1 MSIFEIII
9 LGILQGLTEFLPVSS
24 SGHLVI
30 AQYILD
36 MEYSGNTIEILFHIG
51 TLGSVLFIFF
61 DDIKNIFISY
71 DKNAKLLFY
80 IFIASLPGVVVG
92 LTFKSQIE
100 LYFDNLIYVG
110 FSLCFTALFLVISSK
125 TKIKH
130 SKHTILSSIVIGS
143 AQAVA
148 ILPGISRSGMTISF
162 ALLLGFSPKE
172 SARFS
177 FLLSIPIITGAG
189 LVGLI
194 SNNSIKIF
202 PTELV
207 VLAVIT
213 SFLTGVVALKF
224 LLRILEYGKFYIFG
238 IYCLF
243 IGLAIIII
251 L

>member
-1 MSIFEIII
+1 MNIFEIII

-36 MEYSGNTIEILFHIG
+36 IEYSGNTIEILFHIG

-71 DKNAKLLFY
+71 DKNIKLLFY
-80 IFIASLPGVVVG
+80 ICVATLPGVVVG
-92 LTFKSQIE
+92 LTFKNQIE
-100 LYFDNLIYVG
+100 LFFDNLIYVG
-110 FSLCFTALFLVISSK
+110 FSLCFTALILIISSK
-125 TKIKH
+125 AKVEN
-130 SKHTILSSIVIGS
+130 SNHTILSSIIIGFS
-143 AQAVA
+143 QAVA
-148 ILPGISRSGMTISF
+148 ILPGISRSGMTISI

-189 LVGLI
+189 LVGLN
-194 SNNSIKIF
+194 SNNSLNIF
-202 PTELV
+202 PIELV
-207 VLAVIT
+207 IVAIFI
-213 SFLTGVVALKF
+213 SFLTGVIALKF
-224 LLRILEYGKFYIFG
+224 LLRILQYGKFYIFG
-238 IYCLF
+238 IYCLL
-243 IGLAIIII
+243 IGLTIII

>member
-110 FSLCFTALFLVISSK
+110 FSLCFTALILVISSK

-177 FLLSIPIITGAG
+177 FLLSIPIIAGAG
-189 LVGLI
+189 LVGFI
-194 SNNSIKIF
+194 SNNSLKILSI
-202 PTELV
+202 ELV
-207 VLAVIT
+207 VLAVLT

-243 IGLAIIII
+243 IGLVIIII

>member
-36 MEYSGNTIEILFHIG
+36 IKYSGNTIEILFHIG

-71 DKNAKLLFY
+71 DKNIKLLFY
-80 IFIASLPGVVVG
+80 ICIATLPGVVIG
-92 LTFKSQIE
+92 LTFKNQIE
-100 LYFDNLIYVG
+100 LFFDNLIYVG
-110 FSLCFTALFLVISSK
+110 FSLCFTALILIISSK
-125 TKIKH
+125 AKFEN
-130 SKHTILSSIVIGS
+130 SKHTILSSVIIGF
-143 AQAVA
+143 AQAFA
-148 ILPGISRSGMTISF
+148 ILPGISRSGMTISI
-162 ALLLGFSPKE
+162 AMLLGFSPKE

-189 LVGLI
+189 MVGLT
-194 SNNSIKIF
+194 SNNSLSIF
-202 PTELV
+202 PFELIIV
-207 VLAVIT
+207 AIFI
-213 SFLTGVVALKF
+213 SFLTGVIALKF
-224 LLRILEYGKFYIFG
+224 LLRVLQYGKFYIFG
-238 IYCLF
+238 IYCLL
-243 IGLAIIII
+243 IGLTIII

>member
-36 MEYSGNTIEILFHIG
+36 IEYSGNTIEILFHIG

-71 DKNAKLLFY
+71 DKNIKLLFY
-80 IFIASLPGVVVG
+80 ICVATLPGVVVG
-92 LTFKSQIE
+92 LTFKNQIE
-100 LYFDNLIYVG
+100 LFFDNLIYVG
-110 FSLCFTALFLVISSK
+110 FSLCFTALILIISSK
-125 TKIKH
+125 AKVEN
-130 SKHTILSSIVIGS
+130 SNHTILSSIIIGFS
-143 AQAVA
+143 QAVA
-148 ILPGISRSGMTISF
+148 ILPGISRSGMTISI

-189 LVGLI
+189 LVGLN
-194 SNNSIKIF
+194 SNNSLNIF
-202 PTELV
+202 PIELV
-207 VLAVIT
+207 IVAIFI
-213 SFLTGVVALKF
+213 SFLTGVIALKF
-224 LLRILEYGKFYIFG
+224 LLRILQYGKFYIFG
-238 IYCLF
+238 IYCLL
-243 IGLAIIII
+243 IGLTIII

>member
-1 MSIFEIII
+1 MSVFEIII

-36 MEYSGNTIEILFHIG
+36 IEYSGNTIEILFHIG

-61 DDIKNIFISY
+61 NDIKNIFIAY
-71 DKNAKLLFY
+71 DKNLKLLFY
-80 IFIASLPGVVVG
+80 ICIATLPGVIIG

-100 LYFDNLIYVG
+100 LLFDNLIYVG
-110 FSLCFTALFLVISSK
+110 FSLCFTALILIISSK
-125 TKIKH
+125 TKVKN
-130 SKHTILSSIVIGS
+130 SKHTIFSSVIIGF

-148 ILPGISRSGMTISF
+148 ILPGISRSGMTISI

-177 FLLSIPIITGAG
+177 FLLSIPIIIGAG
-189 LVGLI
+189 LVGLT
-194 SNNSIKIF
+194 SNNSLSIF
-202 PTELV
+202 PIELIIV
-207 VLAVIT
+207 AIFI
-213 SFLTGVVALKF
+213 SFLTGVIALKF
-224 LLRILEYGKFYIFG
+224 LLRILEFGKFYIFG
-238 IYCLF
+238 IYCFF
-243 IGLAIIII
+243 IGLAIII

>member
-36 MEYSGNTIEILFHIG
+36 IEYSGNTIEILFHIG

-71 DKNAKLLFY
+71 DKNIKLLFY
-80 IFIASLPGVVVG
+80 ICIATLPGVVIG
-92 LTFKSQIE
+92 LTFKNQIE
-100 LYFDNLIYVG
+100 LFFDNLIYVG
-110 FSLCFTALFLVISSK
+110 FSLCFTALILIISSK
-125 TKIKH
+125 AKFEN
-130 SKHTILSSIVIGS
+130 SKHTILSSVIIGF
-143 AQAVA
+143 AQAFA
-148 ILPGISRSGMTISF
+148 ILPGISRSGMTISI
-162 ALLLGFSPKE
+162 AMLLGFSPKE

-189 LVGLI
+189 MVGLT
-194 SNNSIKIF
+194 SNNSLNIF
-202 PTELV
+202 PIELIIV
-207 VLAVIT
+207 AIFI
-213 SFLTGVVALKF
+213 SFLTGVIALKF
-224 LLRILEYGKFYIFG
+224 LLRILQYGKFYIFG
-238 IYCLF
+238 IYCLL
-243 IGLAIIII
+243 IGLTIII

>member
-36 MEYSGNTIEILFHIG
+36 IEYSGNTIEILFHIG

-71 DKNAKLLFY
+71 DKNIKLLFY
-80 IFIASLPGVVVG
+80 ICIATLPGVVIG
-92 LTFKSQIE
+92 LTFKNQIE
-100 LYFDNLIYVG
+100 LFFDNLIYVG
-110 FSLCFTALFLVISSK
+110 FSLCFTALILIISSK
-125 TKIKH
+125 AKVEN
-130 SKHTILSSIVIGS
+130 SNHTILSSIIIGFS
-143 AQAVA
+143 QAVA
-148 ILPGISRSGMTISF
+148 ILPGISRSGMTISI

-189 LVGLI
+189 LVGLN
-194 SNNSIKIF
+194 SNNSLNIF
-202 PTELV
+202 PIELV
-207 VLAVIT
+207 IVAIFI
-213 SFLTGVVALKF
+213 SFLTGVIALKF
-224 LLRILEYGKFYIFG
+224 LLRILQYGKFYIFG
-238 IYCLF
+238 IYCLL
-243 IGLAIIII
+243 IGLTIII